1 MSDEDCEEK
10 DLRFACAIKLNLS
23 KNVITNIHGI
33 SIAKELYAKLEAMY

>member
-1 MSDEDCEEK
+1 MSNEDCEKK
-10 DLRFACAIKLNLS
+10 DLRVASAIKVNLS